1 MNLVNLVEDKQLR
14 KDLAPFNVG
23 DTVKVHV
30 IIREGDKERIQI
42 FRGDVIGKRGGSV
55 KATFTVRKVSFGIGV
70 ERVFPLHSKMIK
82 TIEVVR
88 KANVRRAKLYYLRD
102 LKGKAARLKEDQR
115 LIPAGRGHPQARKGA
130 LPGWRPARRRGRRG
144 RPRLSVRARRGRRR
158 HPAREWISGRPP
170 AWARDINDSKLLSP
184 ARREELA
191 AVLLGE
197 ARAVGVGLAS
207 APRSTP

>member
-1 MNLVNLVEDKQLR
+1 MNLVNVVEDKQLR

-42 FRGDVIGKRGGSV
+42 FRGDVIGKRGGGM
-55 KATFTVRKVSFGIGV
+55 KASFTVRKVSFGIGV

-88 KANVRRAKLYYLRD
+88 KASVRRAKLYYLRD

-115 LIPAGRGHPQARKGA
+115 R
-130 LPGWRPARRRGRRG
+130 
-144 RPRLSVRARRGRRR
+144 
-158 HPAREWISGRPP
+158 
-170 AWARDINDSKLLSP
+170 
-184 ARREELA
+184 
-191 AVLLGE
+191 
-197 ARAVGVGLAS
+197 
-207 APRSTP
+207 